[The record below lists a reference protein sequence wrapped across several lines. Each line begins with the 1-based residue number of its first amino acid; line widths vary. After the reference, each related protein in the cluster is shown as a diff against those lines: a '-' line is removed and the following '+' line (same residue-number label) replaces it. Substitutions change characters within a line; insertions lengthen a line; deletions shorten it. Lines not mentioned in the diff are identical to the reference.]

1 MHVVSDS
8 GAGSATGEWTWA
20 AVFGLTA
27 LITAGEVVYSQTMA
41 CVVDE
46 GYHLLA
52 AQLILLG
59 KRPYLDFVFPQ
70 TPLNAYWNALWMGI
84 LGQSWRPIH
93 LIAALETMAAVYI
106 TADFVL
112 RRFPFA
118 GWRLAAA
125 LTTVVVFGL
134 NDAVFKFGAVAQPYG
149 ICLLLSAASLRSA
162 VAAVERESRW
172 LAALAG
178 ACAAGAAASSLL
190 TAPVVPVLLV
200 WTWFYS
206 TPARRLGS
214 CLSLLGG
221 AVVPF
226 LPSVWLLLHGP
237 EQVIF
242 GTIAYQLLYR
252 RLDWPGAIDHDA
264 GVMLSWVDSGQA
276 LILIVLS
283 LGALGFVR
291 SRKDWTRLQRAPF
304 YLCGWMALALAFH
317 ISQAHPT
324 FAWYYLLML
333 PFLGVLAP
341 LGLYAL
347 GSKLGYA
354 DRPFMALLPVA
365 VLGVLGLAKSV
376 HAEWG
381 YIRWSS
387 YEELAARVDAV
398 SAPQTR
404 IFADEQIYFL
414 TRRMPP
420 EGQEIEDSHK
430 MILPAQKAALL
441 HIVPRADAYR
451 HIKEGY
457 FGTVVMCDD
466 DAINDLDLAHR
477 FSHQESFEDLDCT
490 LFWQLA
496 PLKTATAGAT

>member
-106 TADFVL
+106 NADFVL

-283 LGALGFVR
+283 LVALGFVR

-341 LGLYAL
+341 LGCTHWA
-347 GSKLGYA
+347 
-354 DRPFMALLPVA
+354 PN
-365 VLGVLGLAKSV
+365 SV
-376 HAEWG
+376 
-381 YIRWSS
+381 
-387 YEELAARVDAV
+387 
-398 SAPQTR
+398 
-404 IFADEQIYFL
+404 
-414 TRRMPP
+414 MPP
-420 EGQEIEDSHK
+420 G
-430 MILPAQKAALL
+430 
-441 HIVPRADAYR
+441 RAWRCCPSRYSASWASR
-451 HIKEGY
+451 NPCMPNG
-457 FGTVVMCDD
+457 
-466 DAINDLDLAHR
+466 
-477 FSHQESFEDLDCT
+477 
-490 LFWQLA
+490 
-496 PLKTATAGAT
+496 ATFAGAATRSWPRGSTPSARRRRASSPMSRSTSSPAACRRKDRRSRTPTR